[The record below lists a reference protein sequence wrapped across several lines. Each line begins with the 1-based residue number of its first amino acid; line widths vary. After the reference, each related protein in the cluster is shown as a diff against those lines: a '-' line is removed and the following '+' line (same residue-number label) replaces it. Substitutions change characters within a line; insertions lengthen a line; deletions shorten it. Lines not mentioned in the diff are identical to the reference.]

1 MKKAP
6 FNISIESDYKELWR
20 YNLALIGE
28 VAVAGE
34 RVDVV
39 RHLDEVASVGDNLK
53 VAPQGYNPN
62 RNVEIESAD
71 GESLTLYI
79 YVVAHTIPTEVR
91 EGEELSF
98 ELRVRISHGGD
109 MIYNRRHSVSTL
121 SGENIEIH
129 IDSGEVKIR
138 KFGRLQKIEAE

>member
-1 MKKAP
+1 MMKKAP

-62 RNVEIESAD
+62 RKIEIESAE

-79 YVVAHTIPTEVR
+79 CC
-91 EGEELSF
+91 G
-98 ELRVRISHGGD
+98 SH
-109 MIYNRRHSVSTL
+109 HSYRGS
-121 SGENIEIH
+121 
-129 IDSGEVKIR
+129 
-138 KFGRLQKIEAE
+138 

>member
-28 VAVAGE
+28 VTVAGE

-62 RNVEIESAD
+62 RNVEIESAE

-79 YVVAHTIPTEVR
+79 YVIPHTLPLSRAV
-91 EGEELSF
+91 EECRPF
-98 ELRVRISHGGD
+98 DMRVTIKHGD
-109 MIYNRRHSVSTL
+109 NTIYNRHHEINQW
-121 SGENIEIH
+121 SGDNIEI
-129 IDSGEVKIR
+129 
-138 KFGRLQKIEAE
+138 KFEGI

>member
-6 FNISIESDYKELWR
+6 FNISIDSDYKELWR
-20 YNLALIGE
+20 YNLAFIGE
-28 VAVAGE
+28 VAVAGK

-62 RNVEIESAD
+62 RNVEIESAE

-79 YVVAHTIPTEVR
+79 YVIPHTLPR
-91 EGEELSF
+91 ENTTRDIAPLNMSLIVE
-98 ELRVRISHGGD
+98 HGTTQVLKRWVE
-109 MIYNRRHSVSTL
+109 INPW
-121 SGENIEIH
+121 SGENVEIN
-129 IDSGEVKIR
+129 IKGD
-138 KFGRLQKIEAE
+138 

>member
-62 RNVEIESAD
+62 RNVEIESAE

-79 YVVAHTIPTEVR
+79 YVLPHSLPITRVTKECGP
-91 EGEELSF
+91 F
-98 ELRVRISHGGD
+98 ELRVSVKHGD
-109 MIYNRRHSVSTL
+109 EVVYNRRLEVNQW
-121 SGENIEIH
+121 SGDNIELKLI
-129 IDSGEVKIR
+129 
-138 KFGRLQKIEAE
+138 

>member
-62 RNVEIESAD
+62 RNVEIELNCNIHSP
-71 GESLTLYI
+71 TLQ
-79 YVVAHTIPTEVR
+79 E
-91 EGEELSF
+91 
-98 ELRVRISHGGD
+98 
-109 MIYNRRHSVSTL
+109 
-121 SGENIEIH
+121 ENICWNA
-129 IDSGEVKIR
+129 S
-138 KFGRLQKIEAE
+138 

>member
-39 RHLDEVASVGDNLK
+39 RHLDEVASVGLLD
-53 VAPQGYNPN
+53 
-62 RNVEIESAD
+62 
-71 GESLTLYI
+71 T
-79 YVVAHTIPTEVR
+79 VR
-91 EGEELSF
+91 ALLLAEAGGIAGQCLG
-98 ELRVRISHGGD
+98 LCDMVYVRI
-109 MIYNRRHSVSTL
+109 IALV
-121 SGENIEIH
+121 I
-129 IDSGEVKIR
+129 V
-138 KFGRLQKIEAE
+138 